1 VTSLT
6 EISGFEIAPD
16 YDGFAVLNPDGGTV
30 GLILLAE
37 MFGVT
42 PAMEAAARAFAL
54 DGVPTLVPNYFRR
67 STKAGVFQYEGPDR
81 QQAQE
86 RADNL
91 DPRAVRE
98 DIGLAIE
105 AFRARV
111 PTLRSIVALGHC
123 IGGGY
128 AVDALSGT
136 SLAAAVSYY
145 GFGIPRLGD
154 ALATFAKPAQ
164 LHYGLADPLIPEG
177 EVEAV
182 KKFARGNPNIA
193 IFEYEGAGHSF
204 CNPNRPMFDRVQAQT
219 AHARALSLIRARA
232 LSLIRGL

>member
-1 VTSLT
+1 VTAPT
-6 EISGFEIAPD
+6 EISGFEIAPG
-16 YDGFAVLNPDGGTV
+16 YDGFAVLSPEGGTA

-42 PAMEAAARAFAL
+42 PAMEAAARAFAR

-67 STKAGVFQYEGPDR
+67 SSNGGVFQYEGPDR
-81 QQAQE
+81 QRAQE

-98 DIGLAIE
+98 DVGLAIE

-128 AVDALSGT
+128 AVEALPGT
-136 SLAAAVSYY
+136 SLAAAISYY
-145 GFGIPRLGD
+145 GFGIPKLGD
-154 ALATFAKPAQ
+154 EIARFEKPAQ
-164 LHYGLADPLIPEG
+164 LHYGLADPLIPKG

-182 KKFARGNPNIA
+182 KGLARGNPNID

-204 CNPNRPMFDRVQAQT
+204 CNPNRPMFDRVQAKK
-219 AHARALSLIRARA
+219 AHDRA
-232 LSLIRGL
+232 LSLIRGLDSEH